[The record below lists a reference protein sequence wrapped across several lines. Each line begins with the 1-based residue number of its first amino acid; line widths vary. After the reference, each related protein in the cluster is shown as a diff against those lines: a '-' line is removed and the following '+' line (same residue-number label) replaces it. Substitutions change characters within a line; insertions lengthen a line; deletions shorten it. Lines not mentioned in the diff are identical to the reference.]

1 MFDGKQAGPQG
12 LKKKPNYNQSV
23 CKKQHK
29 KGKKD
34 KLIIFKHN
42 FGRAEL
48 VFWKKE

>member
-1 MFDGKQAGPQG
+1 MANKQV
-12 LKKKPNYNQSV
+12 LRDWKKKPNYNQSV